1 MSEKLS
7 VRLKENTSRL
17 DDILNLDINF
27 DIIRK
32 GIRTGGRDACIY
44 FIDGF
49 LEESVM
55 EKLLEFFYKLK
66 PEELPMT
73 AQQMADHVVPYVE
86 VSAMEELDEILK
98 NLLSGVTCLFIDGYD
113 ACIGLDC
120 RSYPMRS
127 VDEPSKDKGPPG
139 VKRRLCG
146 NPGLQ
151 HSPDSKTNPE
161 PSSVHGNDD
170 GGKNIRNGHRS
181 LLYVRAGGPAALT
194 GAERKNQR
202 DPGRCPDHEPGE
214 SGRVHLRAGNGIT
227 HFQNSNSP
235 SARTQPQRL
244 SWREIQ

>member
-44 FIDGF
+44 FVDGF

-127 VDEPSKDKGPPG
+127 VGRSHPRTRPSGG
-139 VKRRLCG
+139 
-146 NPGLQ
+146 Q
-151 HSPDSKTNPE
+151 KTALWKPW
-161 PSSVHGNDD
+161 SS
-170 GGKNIRNGHRS
+170 
-181 LLYVRAGGPAALT
+181 
-194 GAERKNQR
+194 
-202 DPGRCPDHEPGE
+202 
-214 SGRVHLRAGNGIT
+214 
-227 HFQNSNSP
+227 
-235 SARTQPQRL
+235 TQP
-244 SWREIQ
+244 

>member
-44 FIDGF
+44 FVDGF

-127 VDEPSKDKGPPG
+127 VDEPSKDKALRGSKDG
-139 VKRRLCG
+139 FVETLVFNTALIRRRIR
-146 NPGLQ
+146 
-151 HSPDSKTNPE
+151 SPHLSMEMMTAE
-161 PSSVHGNDD
+161 
-170 GGKNIRNGHRS
+170 NIRNGHRS

-194 GAERKNQR
+194 RAERKNQR

-214 SGRVHLRAGNGIT
+214 SGRVHLRA
-227 HFQNSNSP
+227 
-235 SARTQPQRL
+235 
-244 SWREIQ
+244 EMV